1 MATKEIN
8 FLPVG
13 ESECGF
19 VSVTNGRTK
28 QHSLVGWQVS
38 PNEQPTPILYPAANA
53 GDRVFCELGRGGHAY
68 VLDTGTGITYQ
79 NIAAALGDL

>member
-1 MATKEIN
+1 MATKEIQ

-38 PNEQPTPILYPAANA
+38 VNEQPTPILYPAAGV
-53 GDRVFCELGRGGHAY
+53 GDRILCELGRGGNAY
-68 VLDTGTGITYQ
+68 VLDPATGKSYQ
-79 NIAAALGDL
+79 SIADALGDL